1 MNEILSTPGATVRD
15 DSEIGRYLRW
25 LEAERRLSF
34 PDYAS
39 LWEWSVTDLAGFWSS
54 VWEFFDVRPHTPPT
68 APLGRKAMP
77 DTEWFPGATLN
88 YAEHALGRDEDL
100 DAVAVV
106 AHSQT
111 RAPVEL
117 TFGELRDQ
125 VARARAGLLRLGV
138 GKGDRVVA
146 YLPNIPETLVAFLAT
161 ASIGAV
167 WASCAPE
174 FGSRSVVDRFAQLEP
189 KVLLTVAGYRYG
201 ERDIDR
207 RTEVAEIAA
216 KLPSVERIVH
226 VPYGENTLPDA
237 LGWTDLLAT
246 PAGSA
251 DRPEPAFEA
260 VPFDHPLFVLFSS
273 GTTGIPKAIVHRH
286 GGILVEH
293 LKNNALSW
301 DLKPGDRMLWFST
314 TAWMLWNTL
323 VSALLVRAS
332 LVMIDGN
339 PVHPDLREQ
348 WRIAAETGA
357 TLMGVSPGYLM
368 ACRKA
373 GIRPA
378 EEFDLSR
385 LRQLGAAGSPLAAD
399 GFRWVAEQFGDRV
412 LLNVGCGG
420 TDVCTGIL
428 QGSPLQTVR
437 AGEISGP
444 CLGVAAYAYDSEGE
458 RVVGEL
464 GELVITEPMPSMPV
478 GFWGDT
484 DGSRYRAAYFEEYPG
499 VWRHG
504 DWVRFAPEGHCVVAG
519 RSDATLNRGGVRLG
533 TAEFYA
539 VVEDLPEIDDS
550 LVVHIEDPEGG
561 NGELLLFVTGP
572 EELDDALRT
581 RIART
586 LRSALSPRHVP
597 DVIERV
603 PAIPRNRTGKKLE
616 VPVKRILLGARP
628 DSVASTDVLA
638 DPHALGPFVAFAAG
652 RASGPAADGGSADR
666 SAEPGHAAD
675 AGSADRAPGTTPG
688 GRSAS

>member
-1 MNEILSTPGATVRD
+1 MSEILSIPGPGVRD
-15 DSEIGRYLRW
+15 ESEIGRYLRW
-25 LEAERRLSF
+25 LESERQLSF
-34 PDYAS
+34 PDYDS
-39 LWEWSVTDLAGFWSS
+39 LWQWSVTDLEGFWSS
-54 VWEFFDVRPHTPPT
+54 IWEFFDVRPHTPPT
-68 APLGRKAMP
+68 AALGRRSMP

-88 YAEHALGRDEDL
+88 YAEHALGREGSAEDAA
-100 DAVAVV
+100 AVAVV

-111 RAPVEL
+111 RAPIEL
-117 TFGELRDQ
+117 TFGELREQ

-138 GKGDRVVA
+138 RKGDRVVA

-167 WASCAPE
+167 WAACAPE
-174 FGSRSVVDRFAQLEP
+174 FGPRSVVDRFAQLAP
-189 KVLLTVAGYRYG
+189 KVLLTVAGYHYG
-201 ERDIDR
+201 ERDVDR
-207 RTEVAEIAA
+207 RSEVEEITAQ
-216 KLPSVERIVH
+216 LPTVERVVH
-226 VPYGENTLPDA
+226 VPYGPHTVPGA
-237 LGWTDLLAT
+237 LGWAELLA
-246 PAGSA
+246 
-251 DRPEPAFEA
+251 EPAPGPVPFEP

-286 GGILVEH
+286 GGILLEH

-332 LVMIDGN
+332 IVMIDGN
-339 PVHPDLREQ
+339 PVHPELREQ
-348 WRIAAETGA
+348 WRIAEETGA

-373 GIRPA
+373 GVRPA
-378 EEFDLSR
+378 EEFDLAR

-444 CLGVAAYAYDSEGE
+444 CLGVAAYAYDGEGK

-539 VVEDLPEIDDS
+539 VVEDLPEVDDS

-561 NGELLLFVTGP
+561 NGELLLFVAGP
-572 EELDDALRT
+572 AELDDGLRT

-603 PAIPRNRTGKKLE
+603 PAVPRNRTGKKLE
-616 VPVKRILLGARP
+616 VPVKRILLGAAP
-628 DSVASTDVLA
+628 ESVASTDVLA
-638 DPHALGPFVAFAAG
+638 DPRSLDAFVAYAATRG
-652 RASGPAADGGSADR
+652 GTARPGSA
-666 SAEPGHAAD
+666 S
-675 AGSADRAPGTTPG
+675 
-688 GRSAS
+688 